1 MSYET
6 ALVTGGNSGIG
17 RATAIKLADQ
27 GLHVIISGRDQGRGA
42 AAVDIIRSR
51 GGRADFIG
59 AALQSEADA
68 RALATR
74 ALALTDNRVDVLINN
89 AASFAFGPT
98 ENTTEDQFDQAYGL
112 GVKVPY
118 FLVAA
123 LAPQMAQRGIGSIVN
138 VTTMVASFGMRYMA
152 LYGSTK
158 AALNLL
164 TKAWAAEYGPAG
176 VRVNAV
182 SPGPTRT
189 EGTDA
194 MGGNL
199 DALVG
204 PAPAGRPATPAEIAD
219 GIIYLAT
226 GASTFVH
233 GVILPVDGGRLAV

>member
-1 MSYET
+1 MKR
-6 ALVTGGNSGIG
+6 IP
-17 RATAIKLADQ
+17 KLA
-27 GLHVIISGRDQGRGA
+27 
-42 AAVDIIRSR
+42 
-51 GGRADFIG
+51 
-59 AALQSEADA
+59 
-68 RALATR
+68 T
-74 ALALTDNRVDVLINN
+74 
-89 AASFAFGPT
+89 
-98 ENTTEDQFDQAYGL
+98 
-112 GVKVPY
+112 
-118 FLVAA
+118 
-123 LAPQMAQRGIGSIVN
+123 IV
-138 VTTMVASFGMRYMA
+138 A

-226 GASTFVH
+226 GASSFVH